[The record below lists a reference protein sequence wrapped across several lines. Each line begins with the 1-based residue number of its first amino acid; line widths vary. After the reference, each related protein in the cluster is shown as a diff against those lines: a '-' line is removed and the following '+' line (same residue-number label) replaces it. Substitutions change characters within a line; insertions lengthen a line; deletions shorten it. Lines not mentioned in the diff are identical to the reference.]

1 MFADKLKSLRAE
13 KGLTQEALAEQL
25 YVTRAAVSKWE
36 NGKGYPNIESLRQ
49 ISRLFHVTVD
59 ELISDGDAENQH
71 RLEDRRTKRYFWC
84 AMACLLMTVLSALGV
99 FLGGLPLGLLTAL
112 GTVGYVVFAFLSKP
126 KYRRMQL
133 KKYVWAYV
141 LSRAVVLAIVLAAAI
156 ALLRS
161 L

>member
-1 MFADKLKSLRAE
+1 MFADKLKSLRVE

-59 ELISDGDAENQH
+59 ELI
-71 RLEDRRTKRYFWC
+71 
-84 AMACLLMTVLSALGV
+84 CLLVTMLSALGV